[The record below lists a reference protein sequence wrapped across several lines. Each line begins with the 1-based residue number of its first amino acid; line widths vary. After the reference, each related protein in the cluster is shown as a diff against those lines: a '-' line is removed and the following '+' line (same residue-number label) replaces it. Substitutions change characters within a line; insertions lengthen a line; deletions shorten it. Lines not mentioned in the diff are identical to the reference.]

1 LDISNGSDE
10 GELDLL
16 KIQEKNTKR
25 PFVALDC
32 GTTPRIPI
40 KVTATNIVVRP
51 PHAMFLLPNLST
63 EAATIKMITNWIPLV
78 MQVTANGSAIPAVW
92 KKYAA

>member
-1 LDISNGSDE
+1 LYLRSEKCN
-10 GELDLL
+10 LL

-25 PFVALDC
+25 PFVASDC

-51 PHAMFLLPNLST
+51 PHAIFLLPNLST

>member
-1 LDISNGSDE
+1 MDS
-10 GELDLL
+10 L

-40 KVTATNIVVRP
+40 KVTATNIVDRP
-51 PHAMFLLPNLST
+51 PHAIFLRPNLST
-63 EAATIKMITNWIPLV
+63 EAATIKMMTN
-78 MQVTANGSAIPAVW
+78 
-92 KKYAA
+92 